1 MNKLYLLL
9 ILLIS
14 QSIYAQN
21 DKAVTNEFIITGKV
35 KTERTVTLSDLR
47 HFPAISINDINTS
60 CTPKKEERT
69 KSVKAVLLKNVLD
82 SVRFDYVEKRDLGH
96 YYFLFVSADDYK
108 IVFSFNEIYNT
119 EIGNNLYIVT
129 ELDGKKIEDL
139 DSRVLVLSTKDIRGG
154 SRNIKGLSKIVV
166 CKAE

>member
-1 MNKLYLLL
+1 MNKFYLLL

-21 DKAVTNEFIITGKV
+21 DKSVTNEFIITGKV
-35 KTERTVTLSDLR
+35 KNERKVTISDLQQ
-47 HFPAISINDINTS
+47 FPTISINDINTS
-60 CTPKKEERT
+60 CTPKKEEKT

-82 SVRFDYVEKRDLGH
+82 SVQFDYQVKRNLGH
-96 YYFLFVSADDYK
+96 YYFLFVSADGYK

-139 DSRVLVLSTKDIRGG
+139 DSRILVLSTKDIRGG

>member
-108 IVFSFNEIYNT
+108 IVFSFNE
-119 EIGNNLYIVT
+119 
-129 ELDGKKIEDL
+129 
-139 DSRVLVLSTKDIRGG
+139 
-154 SRNIKGLSKIVV
+154 
-166 CKAE
+166 